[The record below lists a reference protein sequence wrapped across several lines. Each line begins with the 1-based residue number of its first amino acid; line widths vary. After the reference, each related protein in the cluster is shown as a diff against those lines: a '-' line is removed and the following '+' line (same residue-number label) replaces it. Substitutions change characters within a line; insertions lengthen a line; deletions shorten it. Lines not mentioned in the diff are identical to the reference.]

1 MYLFFRTGIVHLTG
15 YLTPEEPLEDEAE
28 FSDDPA
34 DSSYMEEEEESS
46 EESSEE
52 ESDEEDSDEGRKS
65 LPNSAN
71 TICTKLTNRHR
82 LKCRLSYPI
91 G

>member
-1 MYLFFRTGIVHLTG
+1 MTG

-34 DSSYMEEEEESS
+34 DSSYMEEEESS

-52 ESDEEDSDEGRKS
+52 KSDEEDSDEGRK
-65 LPNSAN
+65 
-71 TICTKLTNRHR
+71 
-82 LKCRLSYPI
+82 
-91 G
+91 